1 MGLARNFAWA
11 LYDHLWALMGFNL
24 LWTLLSLPWLAAG
37 ALLAALGLNLGG
49 ELGFPGLGAGL
60 LLGAEL
66 ALFAPPGLVL
76 FLAGRCWAQDRP
88 AEPRVILREALY
100 FAARAQLLGL
110 LLCGAS
116 LLLLVNVFFYQ
127 RLGGWLGLLL
137 SGAMLWLL
145 LALLLAA
152 VFLFPVLL
160 SLDGRVWPV
169 GKQSFLLALD
179 NPGLALGL
187 LAAGLLFL
195 GAGAFTGVGLFCGGL
210 AGLALLISLAFRRL
224 CFKYSGEA
232 PPEEGPRHWRELI
245 RPWEYR

>member
-1 MGLARNFAWA
+1 M

-37 ALLAALGLNLGG
+37 ALLAGLGLNLGG
-49 ELGFPGLGAGL
+49 ELVLPGLVAGL

-66 ALFAPPGLVL
+66 VLFAPPGLVL
-76 FLAGRCWAQDRP
+76 FLAGRRWAQDRP
-88 AEPRVILREALY
+88 ADLRAVLREALP
-100 FAARAQLLGL
+100 FAARAQFLGL
-110 LLCGAS
+110 LLCGATGV
-116 LLLLVNVFFYQ
+116 LLANIFFYQ
-127 RLGGWLGLLL
+127 RLGGWLGLIL

-145 LALLLAA
+145 LALLLSA

-160 SLDGRVWPV
+160 SLDGRVQAV
-169 GKQSFLLALD
+169 AVQSFLLALD
-179 NPGLALGL
+179 NLGLALGL

-195 GAGAFTGVGLFCGGL
+195 GVGAFTGVGLFCGGL
-210 AGLALLISLAFRRL
+210 AGLALLVSLAFRRL
-224 CFKYSGEA
+224 CLKYAGEA